1 MRPHLPSPT
10 IWPVA
15 LALGVTLATLGAIT
29 SPLVIVAGVVLVVWA
44 LASWIGLLLAEGH
57 E

>member
-1 MRPHLPSPT
+1 MRHHLPSPT

-29 SPLVIVAGVVLVVWA
+29 SPLVIVAGAVLVVWA